1 MISLASRVIQVSLQW
16 SSAMVSSKNNSN
28 LLEQSH
34 LHKMAR
40 RIAEQWQWCNQC
52 SAIRVFSVMILCTS
66 TMSWRHT
73 PETNLK
79 HMFYD
84 VFPKKYVILP
94 NQPKSFPK
102 IGLAMSIP
110 IESHGLSSTQRPMS
124 IPAPWL
130 VLAIPPGA
138 MWMVNLQYLPPN
150 TPRIRV

>member
-1 MISLASRVIQVSLQW
+1 MMMLLSGKIHLKPWWNQMFLGEIRNSSSHLRPQWRWSPGPAWRVIQVSLQW

-40 RIAEQWQWCNQC
+40 RIAAQWQWCNQC
-52 SAIRVFSVMILCTS
+52 SAICVVSVMILCTS

-84 VFPKKYVILP
+84 AFPKKMWYSQINP
-94 NQPKSFPK
+94 NHSPK
-102 IGLAMSIP
+102 LVY
-110 IESHGLSSTQRPMS
+110 TRPF
-124 IPAPWL
+124 
-130 VLAIPPGA
+130 
-138 MWMVNLQYLPPN
+138 Q
-150 TPRIRV
+150 